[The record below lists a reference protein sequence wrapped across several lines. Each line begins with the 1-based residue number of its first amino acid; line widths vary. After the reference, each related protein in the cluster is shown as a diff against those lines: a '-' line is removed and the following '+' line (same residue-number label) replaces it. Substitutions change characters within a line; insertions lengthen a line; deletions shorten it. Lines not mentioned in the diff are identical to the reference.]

1 MAAVSPTPRRENT
14 HGFTLI
20 ELMIAVAIVAIITA
34 VALPSYQ
41 NSVLKGRRADALAA
55 VAAVQQSQERWR
67 GNQPV
72 YSTSLADLGVTA
84 PALYSLTITAPLSD
98 TASLSKGYI
107 VTAVGQGRQANDAQC
122 ARMSVKLL
130 EGNFSYA
137 GCGSCSTFSYSGS
150 HLCFNR

>member
-1 MAAVSPTPRRENT
+1 MVHLPPTLRRASI

-34 VALPSYQ
+34 VALPAYQ

-55 VAAVQQSQERWR
+55 VAAIQQSQERWR
-67 GNQPV
+67 GNQPA
-72 YSTSLADLGVTA
+72 YSTSLTDLGVTA

-107 VTAVGQGRQANDAQC
+107 ITAAGQGRQADDTQC
-122 ARMSVKLL
+122 ARMSVKLF
-130 EGNFSYA
+130 EGNLSYA
-137 GCGSCSTFSYSGS
+137 GCSSCSTFSYTGS
-150 HLCFNR
+150 HPCFNR